1 MSYIGNIMDKIF
13 HSQIIYVIYLF
24 LFLSLSSC
32 VCMCVY
38 VCAHLCVSSVLKIV
52 SLAHIF
58 ICVGY
63 YKINY
68 MIFFK
73 KKNKK
78 QGWTGQLHCFVNKE
92 INKNISETKS

>member
-52 SLAHIF
+52 SLAHIV

-63 YKINY
+63 YKNKLHV
-68 MIFFK
+68 FLK
-73 KKNKK
+73 K
-78 QGWTGQLHCFVNKE
+78 E
-92 INKNISETKS
+92 